1 MLHTYSKKR
10 AVSPCVTLEHA
21 RAVYDCVLS
30 VQYACTSFKL
40 NIECKLTTDVKDF
53 LTVWSWWLTTSFCQR
68 WLESMQ
74 LADPWRALYRWRIW
88 KHFYVTLW
96 RLHKLQTTTPTQK
109 RLENETVQLVMIV
122 IAQLWTTNNI
132 GVAADVVNAYYVVR
146 VCTGVTPH
154 WHTKCNQHT
163 AKLEALKR
171 EHTSAQVQQLPCCWL
186 RPCLDEPAPMCN
198 SLQRKSKMAVILPF
212 WVVPTP
218 KLNGFLTW
226 Q

>member
-40 NIECKLTTDVKDF
+40 NIERKLTTDVKDF

-96 RLHKLQTTTPTQK
+96 RLHKLQTTTNTYT
-109 RLENETVQLVMIV
+109 ETTRK
-122 IAQLWTTNNI
+122 WN
-132 GVAADVVNAYYVVR
+132 
-146 VCTGVTPH
+146 CTASDDSDRTIMNH
-154 WHTKCNQHT
+154 EQHRSCSWHRKCI
-163 AKLEALKR
+163 
-171 EHTSAQVQQLPCCWL
+171 L
-186 RPCLDEPAPMCN
+186 RSN
-198 SLQRKSKMAVILPF
+198 SLYRSYSTLAHKM
-212 WVVPTP
+212 
-218 KLNGFLTW
+218 
-226 Q
+226 